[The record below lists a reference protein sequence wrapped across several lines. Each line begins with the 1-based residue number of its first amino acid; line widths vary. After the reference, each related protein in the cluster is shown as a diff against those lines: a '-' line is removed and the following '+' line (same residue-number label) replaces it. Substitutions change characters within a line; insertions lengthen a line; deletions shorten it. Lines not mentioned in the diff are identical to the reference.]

1 MKRDM
6 IAIILLALILGV
18 GIYEDIYFNKIIN
31 ELDNNLIV
39 IEQQIFD
46 NKKEESIEACS
57 NLSKYWDEKNLF
69 LEIVFYNPNIK
80 NVSLDLHEIL
90 GALVIDDLK
99 SAQARVY
106 VLRKR
111 LEALKETMSFS
122 LISVI

>member
-1 MKRDM
+1 MKRDL
-6 IAIILLALILGV
+6 IAIILLSLIIGV

-31 ELDNNLIV
+31 ELDKNLV
-39 IEQQIFD
+39 IIEELIFNEQ
-46 NKKEESIEACS
+46 KKESIDLCTKLS
-57 NLSKYWDEKNLF
+57 NYWDEKNLF

>member
-1 MKRDM
+1 M